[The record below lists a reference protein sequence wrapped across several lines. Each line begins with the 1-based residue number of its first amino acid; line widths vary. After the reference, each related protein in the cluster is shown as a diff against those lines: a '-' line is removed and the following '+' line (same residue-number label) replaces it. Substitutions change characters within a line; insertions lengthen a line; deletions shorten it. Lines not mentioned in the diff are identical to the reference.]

1 MLPGQV
7 NRQNLFSSF
16 LATEDAAQSPAGL
29 SPSWLVALWELVG
42 IKHGVGHHRVCGH
55 LGTFSSQLQAYLSG
69 YCCREWEETEWK
81 EPELQCGHLFTGMHE
96 KQANKDM

>member
-29 SPSWLVALWELVG
+29 SPS
-42 IKHGVGHHRVCGH
+42 
-55 LGTFSSQLQAYLSG
+55 
-69 YCCREWEETEWK
+69 
-81 EPELQCGHLFTGMHE
+81 
-96 KQANKDM
+96 